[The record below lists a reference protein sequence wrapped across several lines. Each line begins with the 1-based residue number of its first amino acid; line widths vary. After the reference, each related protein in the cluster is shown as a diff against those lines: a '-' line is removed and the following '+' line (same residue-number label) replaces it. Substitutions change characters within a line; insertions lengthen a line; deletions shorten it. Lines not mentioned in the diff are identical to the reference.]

1 MLLLPDVLHCKHL
14 LVCRRWGGLNGSFS
28 STDTSSSQKSNVCFY
43 CRAAAFREHFR
54 TFKFSI
60 FLNRSYEFK
69 RQGFSSGV
77 YWQRGD
83 RECYMVRARRVD
95 TADFMQGK
103 YLSCSH
109 QVLVCACQTLTAF
122 INHIWA
128 CTWLLGAHR
137 DTYRGHVSWLVAT
150 QAGVS
155 EPLLS
160 IMAAGW

>member
-1 MLLLPDVLHCKHL
+1 MAVSVPQTPHQVLKNRVKRVLLLQSC
-14 LVCRRWGGLNGSFS
+14 CFS
-28 STDTSSSQKSNVCFY
+28 RHS
-43 CRAAAFREHFR
+43 HFR

-60 FLNRSYEFK
+60 FLKRSYEFK
-69 RQGFSSGV
+69 RFSSGV